1 MSLFTD
7 SAVDMSKT
15 EAQSGLQNDTF
26 SETFEPSLSERLEQL
41 TTAVWEAEQ
50 DCKFSKS
57 WTQGLHKDLN
67 TFERHLDNE
76 TQESTRALDIA
87 SESPEAASAQD
98 ERLREVLDHLADTIS
113 SMRLRQ
119 QEHRHL
125 HQLSR
130 SKLEAVAQ
138 RCLVQETQL
147 LELKGSLED
156 LQHENRQLG
165 AENETLRRRVE
176 ELEAEA
182 TRREIAVDAMTS
194 AVAGLE
200 GWIETAGHG
209 IGDHTQSPGSRRT
222 PRRTVIRGRGRF
234 RGKYYIDDIEG
245 GGSRHGFDD
254 GSDAKDL
261 HDGVRAWLRGFRDVE
276 EEARSDRTRTSKE
289 AVEDPTVM
297 DEEWGDFEVVT

>member
-1 MSLFTD
+1 MIAMSKTPSFLSERPVLPASTPLRIPIDSTNTSLFTD

-15 EAQSGLQNDTF
+15 EAQSALQNDTF
-26 SETFEPSLSERLEQL
+26 SEILEPSLSERLEQL

-50 DCKFSKS
+50 DCRFSES
-57 WTQGLHKDLN
+57 WTQELHKDLN
-67 TFERHLDNE
+67 NFERHLENE
-76 TQESTRALDIA
+76 TQFKESSRALGIA
-87 SESPEAASAQD
+87 SDSKDSPATASAQD
-98 ERLREVLDHLADTIS
+98 ERLKEVLDHLADTIS

-147 LELKGSLED
+147 LEVKGSLED
-156 LQHENRQLG
+156 LRHENRQLG
-165 AENETLRRRVE
+165 AENKTLRRRVE

-182 TRREIAVDAMTS
+182 TRREVAVDAMTS

-209 IGDHTQSPGSRRT
+209 MGDNIQSSGSRRT

-234 RGKYYIDDIEG
+234 RGKND
-245 GGSRHGFDD
+245 
-254 GSDAKDL
+254 
-261 HDGVRAWLRGFRDVE
+261 
-276 EEARSDRTRTSKE
+276 
-289 AVEDPTVM
+289 
-297 DEEWGDFEVVT
+297 